1 MWNVKLIKG
10 SQVPFQ
16 TGFED
21 HLSAPFPTGPKNRR
35 RRNRRNPVDIPEE
48 QSSPSTET
56 DCFGQ
61 QTTAFNAYSAYKSVL
76 DIEMAEASHLDTDI
90 DMPDAP
96 PLECYQSI
104 NWINEP
110 VSRFQYAVDTFSNGG
125 CHQTLLVA
133 EGLASANEMLSR
145 IEYFV
150 RTGTIP
156 PANVSFYG

>member
-1 MWNVKLIKG
+1 MNVKLIKR

-21 HLSAPFPTGPKNRR
+21 HLSVPFPTGPKNRR
-35 RRNRRNPVDIPEE
+35 RRNRRNQVDIPEE

-56 DCFGQ
+56 NWFGQ
-61 QTTAFNAYSAYKSVL
+61 HTTAFNAYSAYNAVL

-96 PLECYQSI
+96 PLECYQSD

-150 RTGTIP
+150 RTGTLP
-156 PANVSFYG
+156 PANVNFHG